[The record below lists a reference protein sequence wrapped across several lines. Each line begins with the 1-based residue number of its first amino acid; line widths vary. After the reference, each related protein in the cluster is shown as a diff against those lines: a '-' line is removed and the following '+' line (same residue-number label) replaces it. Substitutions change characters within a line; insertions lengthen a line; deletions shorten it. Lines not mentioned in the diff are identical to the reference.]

1 MADSKYKIRGMI
13 ILHGP
18 IDSGKT
24 TTLHKII
31 RLLKM
36 SNIHTA
42 GSLQKKVFIND
53 ESIGYDAC
61 LIPGHITFPL
71 ARLNYHPGWCKF
83 GKYYFSDEAFAK
95 CAGHLEE
102 RRSAKVI
109 IIDEIG
115 PFELEGGG
123 HYKFLHDILINSEF
137 ILVVTCRDEILDSV
151 VRLFDSLQIKIYTF
165 DIKKNSDQPACIC
178 DFILNL
184 L

>member
-1 MADSKYKIRGMI
+1 MI
-13 ILHGP
+13 VLHGP

-24 TTLHKII
+24 SALYKIT
-31 RLLKM
+31 RLLQM
-36 SNIHTA
+36 SNIHAA

-61 LIPGHITFPL
+61 LIPGYITFPL
-71 ARLNYHPGWCKF
+71 ARLNYHPGWRKF

-95 CAGHLEE
+95 CAGHLAE

-115 PFELEGGG
+115 PLELDGGG

-137 ILVVTCRDEILDSV
+137 ILLVTCRDEILDSV
-151 VRLFDSLQIKIYTF
+151 VRLFDSFQVKIYLF
-165 DIKKNSDQPACIC
+165 DIKKNSYPPVRIC
-178 DFILNL
+178 DFILSL
-184 L
+184 I